1 MDIIENLTTW
11 TNDYLE
17 SHLFL
22 VDIEQKIGSKK
33 IIVFLDG
40 DNGVTI
46 DECRMLSKHLSG
58 HLDELEYG
66 DEAYILEVSSPGAE
80 NPLKLF
86 RQYQNHIGRELKIK
100 LIHNTELLGKL
111 EKIEGE
117 TITLQLKDIKK
128 EYKAKEPTFKDIN
141 FNDILESVVQISFK

>member
-11 TNDYLE
+11 TKDYLE

-86 RQYQNHIGRELKIK
+86 RQYQKHIGRELKIK